1 MRVMRVGQPAG
12 IDQLFAAQAEPR
24 PPGPG
29 EVRVRMHASSL
40 NYHDLLVVNGGIP
53 TAPGRIPMS
62 DGAGEVVEVGPAL
75 AGASVDAS
83 NTFKPGDAVMGTFFR
98 DWRDGELTPEMAQ
111 LVAGDQIDG
120 YACEYATVPAT
131 ALTRAPAGLSHLEA
145 ATLPCAGLTAW
156 RSLVADGPL
165 KPSDTVLVQG
175 TGGVSIF
182 ALQFAK
188 AAGATVIATSSSDAK
203 LERLRALGADHV
215 INYLSQPKWGSA
227 AKAWTGGRGVDHV
240 VEIGGADTLG
250 QSIAACRMGGHIA
263 MIGVLAG
270 REGKVST
277 VRIMAQQ
284 IRLQGV
290 VVGSR
295 VQQLDMVR
303 AIETN
308 LRNDPQRAGGRGSLR
323 PVLDSS
329 FALEELGAA
338 FRHQVS
344 GRHFGKIGVTI

>member
-1 MRVMRVGQPAG
+1 MRVMRVGQPPG
-12 IDQLFAAQAEPR
+12 FDRLTLDQAEPR

-29 EVRVRMHASSL
+29 EVLLRVHASSL
-40 NYHDLLVVNGGIP
+40 NYHDLLVANGGIP

-62 DGAGEVVEVGPAL
+62 DGAGEVLEVGPAVP
-75 AGASVDAS
+75 GALVDAS
-83 NTFKPGDAVMGTFFR
+83 LTFHPGERVIGTFFR
-98 DWRDGELTPEMAQ
+98 HWQGGEFTAEMA
-111 LVAGDQIDG
+111 LAVAGDHVDG
-120 YACEYATVPAT
+120 YACEVATVPAT
-131 ALTRAPAGLSHLEA
+131 ALTRAPQGLSHEEA

-156 RSLVADGPL
+156 RALVADGPL
-165 KPSDTVLVQG
+165 KPGDAVLVQG

-182 ALQFAK
+182 ALQIAK

-215 INYLSQPKWGSA
+215 INYKSQPKWGNA

-250 QSIAACRMGGHIA
+250 QSITACRMGGHIA

-270 REGKVST
+270 MAGNVST
-277 VRIMAQQ
+277 VRLMANQ

-290 VVGSR
+290 TVGSR
-295 VQQLDMVR
+295 EQQLDLVR
-303 AIETN
+303 AVEAN
-308 LRNDPQRAGGRGSLR
+308 LGHDRMR
-323 PVLDSS
+323 PVLDRS

-338 FRHQVS
+338 FKYQLS
-344 GRHFGKIGVTI
+344 GQHFGKIGIRI